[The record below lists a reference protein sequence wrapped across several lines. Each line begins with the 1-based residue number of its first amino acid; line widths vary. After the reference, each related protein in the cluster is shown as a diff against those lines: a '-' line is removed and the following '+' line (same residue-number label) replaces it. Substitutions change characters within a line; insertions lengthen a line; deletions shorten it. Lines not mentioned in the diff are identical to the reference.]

1 MTKSLFLS
9 SKKLLSQLHQILSR
23 AGPPMGPLAV
33 VRLLV
38 GFPMRFVKKLMGRG
52 GGGGTEDRARWL
64 IVGLGNPGSKFALT
78 RHNVGFDVVDRLA
91 KAEGLV
97 WGGFG
102 ENTDLVRLQKKAN
115 AKLALGVVVGTNV
128 VLVKP
133 QTFMNLSG
141 ESVKKLMKHWRVPK
155 ERVLIIYDDLDTPT
169 CVMKLKGKG
178 GHGGHN
184 GVRNIIDEC
193 PGCADKTFPRLKIGV
208 GRPKRGTE
216 VYDHVLTK
224 FHANDRLT
232 LESCTFNDSCDVIR
246 GVLSNGL
253 DKTMTAV
260 NNKAGTGGGDTGKA
274 PDNNNAWQ
282 LKKTKKPKIDP
293 AVATLVRNA
302 VANVIAGDATTTVNG
317 L

>member
-1 MTKSLFLS
+1 
-9 SKKLLSQLHQILSR
+9 
-23 AGPPMGPLAV
+23 MGPLAV

-52 GGGGTEDRARWL
+52 GGGGTDLEKGGGAGTEDRARWL

-274 PDNNNAWQ
+274 PKAKAPDNNNAWQ
-282 LKKTKKPKIDP
+282 LKKTIKPKIDP

-302 VANVIAGDATTTVNG
+302 VANVIAGDATTAVNG